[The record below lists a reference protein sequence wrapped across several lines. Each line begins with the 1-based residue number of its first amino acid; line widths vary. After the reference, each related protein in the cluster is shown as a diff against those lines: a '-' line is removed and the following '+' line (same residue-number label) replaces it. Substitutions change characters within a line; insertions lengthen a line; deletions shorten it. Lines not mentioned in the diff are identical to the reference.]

1 MEKEKLKIYHVLT
14 DRNIGGAGRWLLNYL
29 KYCDRKTYDVRVVL
43 PADSQLCPVV
53 ESLDIPVIKM
63 DAMADSSYD
72 KKALAPLTELF
83 RKDKPDVVHT
93 HASLTARMAAKKAGV
108 PRIFHTKHCMEN
120 VSGNTLKRLA
130 KRMVNHRYSDRVIAV
145 SKAVRKSMIVGGTD
159 PKQIV
164 TIYNGIE
171 MLSPLTPEE
180 KRTVL
185 AEYGVP
191 EGQKVVGIVARLEE
205 VKDHD
210 TFLRAAER
218 ICKEQQDITF
228 LIVGTGSQMERL
240 KADVKMMG
248 LTDKILFTGF
258 VSAVERLEAA
268 LDVAVITSKE
278 EALCLSLIESMSAG
292 VPAVGTDSGGVSEVV
307 RHGENGYLVAVGDDE
322 DLARRILEILSDRSL
337 YESMSKKAMAWTREM
352 FTAELMAAKMEK
364 LYAEARK

>member
-29 KYCDRKTYDVRVVL
+29 KYCDRETYDVRVVL

-72 KKALAPLTELF
+72 KKAMAPLTELF

-145 SKAVRKSMIVGGTD
+145 SKAVRKSMIAGGTD

-164 TIYNGIE
+164 TIYNGI
-171 MLSPLTPEE
+171 
-180 KRTVL
+180 
-185 AEYGVP
+185 
-191 EGQKVVGIVARLEE
+191 
-205 VKDHD
+205 
-210 TFLRAAER
+210 
-218 ICKEQQDITF
+218 
-228 LIVGTGSQMERL
+228 
-240 KADVKMMG
+240 
-248 LTDKILFTGF
+248 
-258 VSAVERLEAA
+258 
-268 LDVAVITSKE
+268 
-278 EALCLSLIESMSAG
+278 
-292 VPAVGTDSGGVSEVV
+292 
-307 RHGENGYLVAVGDDE
+307 
-322 DLARRILEILSDRSL
+322 
-337 YESMSKKAMAWTREM
+337 
-352 FTAELMAAKMEK
+352 
-364 LYAEARK
+364 

>member
-1 MEKEKLKIYHVLT
+1 
-14 DRNIGGAGRWLLNYL
+14 
-29 KYCDRKTYDVRVVL
+29 
-43 PADSQLCPVV
+43 
-53 ESLDIPVIKM
+53 
-63 DAMADSSYD
+63 
-72 KKALAPLTELF
+72 
-83 RKDKPDVVHT
+83 
-93 HASLTARMAAKKAGV
+93 
-108 PRIFHTKHCMEN
+108 
-120 VSGNTLKRLA
+120 
-130 KRMVNHRYSDRVIAV
+130 MVNHRYSDRVIAV

-180 KRTVL
+180 KRAVL